1 MSLFDA
7 PSSEND
13 RRTEMIFTG
22 AELLAL
28 GRRVNEHIDRAM
40 ISPAEWSCRPNRMFI
55 SPGNS
60 FNAKYFIRVLLL
72 LYLITPVDIII
83 RVRL

>member
-1 MSLFDA
+1 MSLFDK

-13 RRTEMIFTG
+13 HRSKMIFTG
-22 AELLAL
+22 AELPTL
-28 GRRVNEHIDRAM
+28 GRRVNEHIDRTA
-40 ISPAEWSCRPNRMFI
+40 IFSAEWSCHPNRIFI

-60 FNAKYFIRVLLL
+60 FNAKYFIRVIL
-72 LYLITPVDIII
+72 LYLIILVDIS